1 MKFTFDTDY
10 DQRAL
15 TAMARALRKTL
26 RRKSSRTTRFF
37 GLLIVALAV
46 LLTIPAARE
55 GFELTVNV
63 AATWLAAI
71 VIVGVFFLE
80 DSINAYIAKRKM
92 MLGTESA
99 KSQFTDESYTTET
112 DLGVSEWNYDRIDA
126 VAETKRY
133 FVFLF
138 DRSHAQLYDKESIGG
153 GTADEFRSFIEE
165 KTGLPVENVG

>member
-1 MKFTFDTDY
+1 MYVLTDIIIY
-10 DQRAL
+10 
-15 TAMARALRKTL
+15 
-26 RRKSSRTTRFF
+26 
-37 GLLIVALAV
+37 
-46 LLTIPAARE
+46 IPNAS
-55 GFELTVNV
+55 
-63 AATWLAAI
+63 LAAI

-112 DLGVSEWNYDRIDA
+112 DLGVSEWNYDHIDA

-165 KTGLPVENVG
+165 KTGLPVEYVG

>member
-46 LLTIPAARE
+46 L
-55 GFELTVNV
+55 LTVNV

-99 KSQFTDESYTTET
+99 KSQFTDESYTTDT
-112 DLGVSEWNYDRIDA
+112 DVGVSEWNYDRIDA

-165 KTGLPVENVG
+165 KTGLPVEYVG